1 MKTEIYGRQ
10 PEVDTYRD
18 LLQNIVTWSAG
29 ELKLPAESVT
39 VVLSDDNQLRQMHKQ
54 YLNDD
59 TYTDVITFNLGES
72 GTVEAELYISTDR
85 ARAHAADYKVSLPEE
100 LCRLVIHGM
109 LHLAGLDDREPED
122 RRKMKALENRL
133 VREAGKRFYTGIFK
147 PEPEI

>member
-29 ELKLPAESVT
+29 ELKLSAESVT
-39 VVLSDDNQLRQMHKQ
+39 VVLS
-54 YLNDD
+54 DD